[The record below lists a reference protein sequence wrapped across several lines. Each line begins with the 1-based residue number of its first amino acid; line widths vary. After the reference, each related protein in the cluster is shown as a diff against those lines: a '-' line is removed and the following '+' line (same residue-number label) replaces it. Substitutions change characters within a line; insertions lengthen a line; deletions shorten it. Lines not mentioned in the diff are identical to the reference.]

1 MAKTKKALTELK
13 KNSEKQEKE
22 KLKENMYKVLS
33 QIFTP
38 GQIKML
44 LHPKK
49 LIAWSSEDIANAMS
63 LRCVSP
69 KAYRYLRNVMK
80 IPLPGLSTLRRWA
93 NNIEI
98 SPGLIRPALDCIE
111 IKGKIIPKHEKLV
124 VLMFDEVYINNKISI
139 DRQKELVVGPH
150 KSSQCAMVRSLFSN

>member
-69 KAYRYLRNVMK
+69 K
-80 IPLPGLSTLRRWA
+80 GLSVLAQRYENTTPW
-93 NNIEI
+93 
-98 SPGLIRPALDCIE
+98 SVYTS
-111 IKGKIIPKHEKLV
+111 KVGK
-124 VLMFDEVYINNKISI
+124 
-139 DRQKELVVGPH
+139 
-150 KSSQCAMVRSLFSN
+150 